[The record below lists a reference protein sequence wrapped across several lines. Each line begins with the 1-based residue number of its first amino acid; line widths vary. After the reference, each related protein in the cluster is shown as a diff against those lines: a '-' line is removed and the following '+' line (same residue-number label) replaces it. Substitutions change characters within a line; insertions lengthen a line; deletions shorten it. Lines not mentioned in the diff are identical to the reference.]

1 MIKQGVIFS
10 LLIFLVFKVLCKKID
25 IKPSEM
31 LSFLPLKNYSVKV
44 KNKPSRALLTPFSL
58 LVCSLLNAHKHHQYL
73 VNNRCMLLDE
83 NF

>member
-1 MIKQGVIFS
+1 
-10 LLIFLVFKVLCKKID
+10 
-25 IKPSEM
+25 M